1 MESGRWPDHSCR
13 EGLFPHHQD
22 RYQPFYLGLMISAM
36 RVWKKH
42 YIDSGE
48 IFMCQAPTS
57 SFKIMFV
64 PVLFASKIK
73 LNTCTPLV

>member
-1 MESGRWPDHSCR
+1 
-13 EGLFPHHQD
+13 
-22 RYQPFYLGLMISAM
+22 MISAM